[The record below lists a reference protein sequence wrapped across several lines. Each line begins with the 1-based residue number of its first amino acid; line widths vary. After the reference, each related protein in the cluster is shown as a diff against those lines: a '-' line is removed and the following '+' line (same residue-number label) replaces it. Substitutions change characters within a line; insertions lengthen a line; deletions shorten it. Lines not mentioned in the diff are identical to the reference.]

1 MHLKGGKRMKKNL
14 LIFMAVLSAMAMVLC
29 GCGNTNTK
37 RAEKS
42 TEEQYADEDFMKDLA
57 AGLEA
62 RWSVEEP
69 EQYTEG
75 DDASKEYY
83 TEMVNAEYEK
93 VTPYL
98 DKKFKDSTLQQKA
111 INYINMIKQQKEALK
126 YMQVNYDKYSELWG
140 EAYDERSKLI
150 VDFMENYGLTVS
162 DKYKSTLDDF
172 KTNAQ
177 EVEDK
182 EIKDSEVNAILSNMN
197 FKKDKNSSYDWKEY
211 DAVVKNTSSIDFD
224 SFMVNVNLLD
234 KEGVI
239 VESTTVYVNN
249 WKKGTKTKFTFST
262 DKEFDKISIEQAD
275 WSEMQE

>member
-1 MHLKGGKRMKKNL
+1 MKRTL
-14 LIFMAVLSAMAMVLC
+14 LIFMVVLSVIAMVLC
-29 GCGNTNTK
+29 GCGNTK
-37 RAEKS
+37 QAEKS

-62 RWSVEEP
+62 RWSIEEP

-75 DDASKEYY
+75 DDTHKEFY
-83 TEMVNAEYEK
+83 TKLVDAEYDK

-126 YMQVNYDKYSELWG
+126 YLQVDYDKYSKLWE
-140 EAYDERSKLI
+140 EAYNERSKLI
-150 VDFMENYGLTVS
+150 VDFVKNYGLTVS
-162 DKYKSTLDDF
+162 DEYKSDLDNF
-172 KTNAQ
+172 EVNAQ
-177 EVEDK
+177 EVKDK
-182 EIKDSEVNAILSNMN
+182 ETKDNQVNEIMNNMN
-197 FKKDKNSSYDWKEY
+197 FKKNKSSSYDWKEY
-211 DAVVKNTSSIDFD
+211 DAIVENTSDIDFD

-262 DKEFDKISIEQAD
+262 DKEFDKISVEKAD

>member
-1 MHLKGGKRMKKNL
+1 MHLRGGKNMKRTL
-14 LIFMAVLSAMAMVLC
+14 LIFMVVLSVIAMVLC
-29 GCGNTNTK
+29 GCGNTK
-37 RAEKS
+37 QAEKS

-62 RWSVEEP
+62 RWSIEEP

-75 DDASKEYY
+75 DDTHKEFY
-83 TEMVNAEYEK
+83 TKLVDAEYDK

-126 YMQVNYDKYSELWG
+126 YLQVDYDKYSKLWE
-140 EAYDERSKLI
+140 EAYNERSKLI
-150 VDFMENYGLTVS
+150 VDFVKNYGLTVS
-162 DKYKSTLDDF
+162 DEYKSDLDNF
-172 KTNAQ
+172 EVNAQ
-177 EVEDK
+177 EVKDK
-182 EIKDSEVNAILSNMN
+182 ETKDNQVNEIMNNMN
-197 FKKDKNSSYDWKEY
+197 FKKNKSSSYDWKEY
-211 DAVVKNTSSIDFD
+211 DAIVENTSDIDFD

-262 DKEFDKISIEQAD
+262 DKEFDKISVEKAD

>member
-1 MHLKGGKRMKKNL
+1 MKKRL
-14 LIFMAVLSAMAMVLC
+14 LICIAILSIMAIVIC
-29 GCGNTNTK
+29 GCGSTK
-37 RAEKS
+37 QAEKS
-42 TEEQYADEDFMKDLA
+42 TEEAYADKDFMKDLA

-126 YMQVNYDKYSELWG
+126 YLQVNYDKYDKLWG

-150 VDFMENYGLTVS
+150 VDFIDNYGLTVS

-177 EVEDK
+177 EVADK

-197 FKKDKNSSYDWKEY
+197 FKKDKNSSYDWKNY
-211 DAVVKNTSSIDFD
+211 NAIVKNTSSIDFD
-224 SFMVNVNLLD
+224 SFVADVNLLD
-234 KEGVI
+234 KDGVI
-239 VESTTVYVNN
+239 VESTTVYVNS
-249 WKKGTKTKFTFST
+249 WKQGAKTKFTFST
-262 DKEFDKISIEQAD
+262 DKNFDKISVEKAE

>member
-1 MHLKGGKRMKKNL
+1 MKKSL
-14 LIFMAVLSAMAMVLC
+14 LICTVILSVMAMVIC
-29 GCGNTNTK
+29 GCGSTK
-37 RAEKS
+37 QAEKS
-42 TEEQYADEDFMKDLA
+42 TEETYADKDFMKDLA

-75 DDASKEYY
+75 DDVSKEYY

-126 YMQVNYDKYSELWG
+126 YMQVKFDKYEKLWY
-140 EAYDERSKLI
+140 EAYDERTKLI
-150 VDFMENYGLTVS
+150 VDFVDNYGLTVS

-177 EVEDK
+177 EVEDRR
-182 EIKDSEVNAILSNMN
+182 
-197 FKKDKNSSYDWKEY
+197 
-211 DAVVKNTSSIDFD
+211 
-224 SFMVNVNLLD
+224 
-234 KEGVI
+234 
-239 VESTTVYVNN
+239 
-249 WKKGTKTKFTFST
+249 
-262 DKEFDKISIEQAD
+262 
-275 WSEMQE
+275 